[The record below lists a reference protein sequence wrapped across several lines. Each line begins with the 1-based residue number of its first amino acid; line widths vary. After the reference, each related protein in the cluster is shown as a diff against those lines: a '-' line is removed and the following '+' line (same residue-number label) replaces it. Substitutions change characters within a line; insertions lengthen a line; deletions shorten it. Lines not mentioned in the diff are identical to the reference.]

1 MSTSVKN
8 VIDEIG
14 VAKYRNI
21 VYFTTFLAYAMSHF
35 SRKSYTN
42 VKVQLKGEVGLD
54 PILLSQMD
62 TVFMFFYA
70 IGSFFSGKLGDT
82 YHAPTV
88 IACGLFGS
96 ALCLFVLIIGID
108 NDIGHSTMVG
118 LPRFFFLS
126 IWLLHGLFQS
136 TGGPVNTA
144 IMGNWFGVK
153 NRGYIF
159 GTWTCHQYIGNII
172 AAVATNVI
180 LNTTYVTWHWA
191 LLLPAVCNGA
201 WGLVCWVFLPEK
213 PADVG
218 LETEESIE
226 KSQRAASAGIDPVGA
241 FLAIAV
247 LTCYRLPPCP
257 PSPTAM
263 H

>member
-1 MSTSVKN
+1 MT
-8 VIDEIG
+8 DEVS

-21 VYFTTFLAYAMSHF
+21 VYFVSFMAYAMSHF

-42 VKVQLKGEVGLD
+42 VKVQLKGEAGLD

-62 TVFMFFYA
+62 TAFMFFYA

-88 IACGLFGS
+88 VAIGLFGS
-96 ALCLFVLIIGID
+96 SLCLFAIIAGIE
-108 NDIGHSTMVG
+108 NDIGHSAVAG
-118 LPRFFFLS
+118 LSRFFFLS
-126 IWLLHGLFQS
+126 VWLVHGLFQS

-144 IMGNWFGVK
+144 IMGNWFGAK

-172 AAVATNVI
+172 AAVGTNAI
-180 LNTTYVTWHWA
+180 LTSSYFTWHWA
-191 LLLPAVCNGA
+191 LILPALCNAA

-213 PADVG
+213 PSDVG
-218 LETEESIE
+218 LETEESRE
-226 KSQRAASAGIDPVGA
+226 KSQLAVSAGIDPVCSIRNYSA
-241 FLAIAV
+241 
-247 LTCYRLPPCP
+247 
-257 PSPTAM
+257 
-263 H
+263 